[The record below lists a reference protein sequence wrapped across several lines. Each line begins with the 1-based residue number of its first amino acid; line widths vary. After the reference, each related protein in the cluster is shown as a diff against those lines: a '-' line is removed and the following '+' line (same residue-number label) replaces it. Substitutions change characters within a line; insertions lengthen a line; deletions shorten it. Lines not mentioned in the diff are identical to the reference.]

1 MPADFDSDYTMMP
14 RLSFGTVSWRG
25 LLALFLLTALT
36 GCTTPPKPRPVPRTP
51 VNLAVVR
58 DALSLKGIPYHWGEE
73 TPENGFDCSGFVQ
86 YVYGR
91 HGVPL
96 PRTAYDMAMALPEL
110 HERYRQPGDLV
121 FFNTTGKPYSHVGIL
136 IGDDQFVH
144 ASSAKGGVVVSSL
157 DTPYWTDHF
166 LGLRR
171 PGRHRA
177 PSSPM
182 VIGRWYP

>member
-1 MPADFDSDYTMMP
+1 
-14 RLSFGTVSWRG
+14 
-25 LLALFLLTALT
+25 
-36 GCTTPPKPRPVPRTP
+36 
-51 VNLAVVR
+51 
-58 DALSLKGIPYHWGEE
+58 
-73 TPENGFDCSGFVQ
+73 
-86 YVYGR
+86 
-91 HGVPL
+91 
-96 PRTAYDMAMALPEL
+96 
-110 HERYRQPGDLV
+110 V

-177 PSSPM
+177 PSSAM